1 MNKNKKT
8 VEIEV
13 DEDAIVGYIVDQNND
28 ELGLIVEDENGE
40 EKEYY
45 YPKPIAPKKK
55 KTRLDEDKEVLQES
69 AQTMKDLYSDGKE
82 VMDGLREMFAD
93 IKKDVK

>member
-1 MNKNKKT
+1 MTDEKKT

-13 DEDAIVGYIVDQNND
+13 DEDEIVGYIVDQNNN
-28 ELGLIVEDENGE
+28 ELGFIVEQNNGE

-45 YPKPIAPKKK
+45 YPKPIPPKKK
-55 KTRLDEDKEVLQES
+55 KTRLDEDKEAIQES

-82 VMDGLREMFAD
+82 VMDGLREMFLD

>member
-1 MNKNKKT
+1 MSENKKT

-13 DEDAIVGYIVDQNND
+13 DEDAIIGYIVDQNDN
-28 ELGLIVEDENGE
+28 ELGFIVEDENGE

-45 YPKPIAPKKK
+45 YSEPIPPKKK
-55 KTRLDEDKEVLQES
+55 KTRLDEDKEALQES
-69 AQTMKDLYSDGKE
+69 AQTIKDLYSDGKE
-82 VMDGLREMFAD
+82 VMDGLREMFTD

>member
-1 MNKNKKT
+1 MSENKKT

-13 DEDAIVGYIVDQNND
+13 DEDAIIGYIVDQNNN
-28 ELGLIVEDENGE
+28 ELGFIVEDENGE

-45 YPKPIAPKKK
+45 YSEPIPPKKK
-55 KTRLDEDKEVLQES
+55 KTRLDEDKEALQES
-69 AQTMKDLYSDGKE
+69 AQTIKDLYSDGKE
-82 VMDGLREMFAD
+82 VMDGLREMFSD

>member
-1 MNKNKKT
+1 MTENKKT

-13 DEDAIVGYIVDQNND
+13 DEDAIVGYIVDQNNN
-28 ELGLIVEDENGE
+28 ELGFIVEDENGE

-45 YPKPIAPKKK
+45 YPKPVPPKKK
-55 KTRLDEDKEVLQES
+55 KTRLDEDKEAIRES
-69 AQTMKDLYSDGKE
+69 AQTMKDFYSDGKE
-82 VMDGLREMFAD
+82 VVDELREMFTD

>member
-1 MNKNKKT
+1 MSENKKT

-13 DEDAIVGYIVDQNND
+13 DEDAIIGYIVDQNNN
-28 ELGLIVEDENGE
+28 ELGFIVEDENGE

-45 YPKPIAPKKK
+45 YSEPIPPKKK
-55 KTRLDEDKEVLQES
+55 KTRLDEDKEALQES
-69 AQTMKDLYSDGKE
+69 AQTIKDLYSDGKE
-82 VMDGLREMFAD
+82 VMDGLREMFTD